1 MTQGTAL
8 QSKLALHK
16 SQANFNLHYSQEF
29 YPQLRLPSFPLT
41 SLTFEDIRDA
51 EDALYYLD
59 RVMLLGR
66 ELEVQF
72 AEGDRKSKNIKR
84 NNCKPWVNIHEDRVE
99 EFEKTIM
106 NKEFFFNVNILKK

>member
-1 MTQGTAL
+1 MKVKDSSLQVHNSFQVTKLKVNLKLDAL
-8 QSKLALHK
+8 KSSIHSLNLA
-16 SQANFNLHYSQEF
+16 
-29 YPQLRLPSFPLT
+29 LT

-72 AEGDRKSKNIKR
+72 AEGDRKSK
-84 NNCKPWVNIHEDRVE
+84 
-99 EFEKTIM
+99 
-106 NKEFFFNVNILKK
+106 